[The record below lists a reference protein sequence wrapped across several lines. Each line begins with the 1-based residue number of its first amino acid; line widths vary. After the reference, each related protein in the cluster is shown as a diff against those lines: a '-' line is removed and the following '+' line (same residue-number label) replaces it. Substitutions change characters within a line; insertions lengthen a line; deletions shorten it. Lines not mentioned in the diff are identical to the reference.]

1 MSILNSY
8 LVTSRLL
15 RPFDPRE
22 YNTPNCSKT
31 ERHGV
36 RKRGIKF
43 LFFRT
48 VCYLSPKPPFCKGGF
63 IRVSDS
69 RLYRLL
75 LALLK
80 PAADLRPTTWFN

>member
-36 RKRGIKF
+36 QKEEDESLPLFSFTLRRG
-43 LFFRT
+43 R
-48 VCYLSPKPPFCKGGF
+48 CSCGG
-63 IRVSDS
+63 S
-69 RLYRLL
+69 
-75 LALLK
+75 
-80 PAADLRPTTWFN
+80 ADLSALCKCAVLLRNIRILIENLLFK

>member
-36 RKRGIKF
+36 RKEGEDKTSP
-43 LFFRT
+43 FFVQCVT
-48 VCYLSPKPPFCKGGF
+48 YPPNP
-63 IRVSDS
+63 
-69 RLYRLL
+69 L
-75 LALLK
+75 
-80 PAADLRPTTWFN
+80 

>member
-36 RKRGIKF
+36 QKEEDESLP
-43 LFFRT
+43 LFSFTFAGGVAPVAARQT
-48 VCYLSPKPPFCKGGF
+48 CLRSANVQCCYATLES
-63 IRVSDS
+63 
-69 RLYRLL
+69 
-75 LALLK
+75 
-80 PAADLRPTTWFN
+80 

>member
-36 RKRGIKF
+36 RKRGIPLFSYSVLPIPQTPF
-43 LFFRT
+43 L
-48 VCYLSPKPPFCKGGF
+48 
-63 IRVSDS
+63 
-69 RLYRLL
+69 
-75 LALLK
+75 
-80 PAADLRPTTWFN
+80 